1 MGLSRR
7 TFTKEFKL
15 AAVRRLGSTLTVP
28 LAVPCLSDTHG

>member
-15 AAVRRLGSTLTVP
+15 AAVRIV
-28 LAVPCLSDTHG
+28 AVAPAHHLNGETRG